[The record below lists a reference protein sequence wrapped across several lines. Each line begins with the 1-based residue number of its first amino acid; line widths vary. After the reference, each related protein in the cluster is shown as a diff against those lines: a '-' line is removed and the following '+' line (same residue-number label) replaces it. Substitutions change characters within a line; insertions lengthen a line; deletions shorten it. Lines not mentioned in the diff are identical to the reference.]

1 MPSNLIYLH
10 RTRLFSIHELL
21 ILFLG
26 SDARKFVYSSE
37 SDPPLITIPRPNG
50 TRGSSSG
57 KYQSLDGNYYIK
69 KYRSTF
75 GPCAVD
81 R

>member
-1 MPSNLIYLH
+1 MFLIY
-10 RTRLFSIHELL
+10 ELL

-26 SDARKFVYSSE
+26 SDVRKLVYSSE

-57 KYQSLDGNYYIK
+57 KYQSLDGNYHIK
-69 KYRSTF
+69 IFCDLRTF
-75 GPCAVD
+75 FNETF
-81 R
+81 